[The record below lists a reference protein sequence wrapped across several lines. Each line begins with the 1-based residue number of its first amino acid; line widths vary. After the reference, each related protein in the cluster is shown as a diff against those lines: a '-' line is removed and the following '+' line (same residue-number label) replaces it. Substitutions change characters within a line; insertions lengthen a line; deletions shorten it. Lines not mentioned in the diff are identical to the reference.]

1 MVQFFVCRLLQPLSI
16 FDNIQSFLQVTNP
29 IWNLVCELNSKTQS
43 ISRGATYE
51 LGVSAKLLKRFSQ
64 QKVRKRKLSPRKGF
78 CLDSWNLFRGDA
90 ASFQTCTSERL
101 EDIFIFLPLIRNLLH
116 WKTFQMWAYSRGQQI
131 CVSKRNVCKQIV
143 TLRFCQDFWNLF
155 LSTLKLIPQRS
166 CVPPDLHIWASA
178 RREICKR
185 RRR

>member
-16 FDNIQSFLQVTNP
+16 FDNIQSFLQVRNP

-43 ISRGATYE
+43 VSRGATYE

-116 WKTFQMWAYSRGQQI
+116 WKLFRCGRIPGVNKFACVRGMFVNREDIDHRVDMFLPHPSIVLGSQKMGRITGQI
-131 CVSKRNVCKQIV
+131 NK
-143 TLRFCQDFWNLF
+143 W
-155 LSTLKLIPQRS
+155 
-166 CVPPDLHIWASA
+166 
-178 RREICKR
+178 EG
-185 RRR
+185 